1 MTRVT
6 YSVWDHRDPVSQRCG
21 RLLAQPLLCI
31 MPSQRRCITPAGG
44 ITSVSLSIYVLMG
57 FLV

>member
-6 YSVWDHRDPVSQRCG
+6 YRVWDHRDPVSQRCG

-31 MPSQRRCITPAGG
+31 MPSQRRFITPAGG
-44 ITSVSLSIYVLMG
+44 ITSVSQFM
-57 FLV
+57 F